1 MIYFTGIIIILLIFT
16 NAITDAPNA
25 ISTVV
30 GTNVISFRKA
40 AYISA
45 VFNLIGIIVM
55 CFINFS
61 VAQNIATIINF
72 DNGKEGIISLL
83 SAMISV
89 IIFSLVAMKFGIPTS
104 ETHGLIAGLT
114 GSCIAIGNL
123 SNINLEEWSKV
134 FWGLLWSIVGTYIMC
149 KLFDIMLRSFL
160 SNIKKKNIEKFQLLS
175 CCSLSFMHGAQD
187 GLKFIGVLIIYIC
200 AIKNIDISSC
210 LSINQNFWIII
221 FVSSIM
227 SIGVGFGGRSIV
239 ENVGK
244 NISKLSNV
252 DAILTDITTSVSL
265 FIASIFG
272 VPVSTTHSK
281 TVSIIAVGK
290 NLNPKP
296 VFEIVKAWFI
306 TFPVCMAIS
315 FLIAKLLFVGLN
327 F

>member
-1 MIYFTGIIIILLIFT
+1 MIYFTGIIIIILIFT

-40 AYISA
+40 AYISS
-45 VFNLIGIIVM
+45 VFNLIGIVVM

-61 VAQNIATIINF
+61 VAENIATIINF
-72 DNGKEGIISLL
+72 NNGKEGIISLL

-89 IIFSLVAMKFGIPTS
+89 IVFALVAMKFGIPTS
-104 ETHGLIAGLT
+104 ETHGLIAGLA
-114 GSCIAIGNL
+114 GSCFAIGNL

-134 FWGLLWSIVGTYIMC
+134 LLGLLWSIIGTYMMY
-149 KLFDIMLRSFL
+149 KLFDKVLRDFL
-160 SNIKKKNIEKFQLLS
+160 NRVKKKNIEKFQLLS

-200 AIKNIDISSC
+200 GIKNIDVSNC
-210 LSINQNFWIII
+210 LSVNQNFWIII
-221 FVSSIM
+221 LVSSVM
-227 SIGVGFGGRSIV
+227 SIGVCIGGRSIV

-244 NISKLSNV
+244 NITKLNNV

-265 FIASIFG
+265 LFASIFG
-272 VPVSTTHSK
+272 IPVSTTHSK

-290 NLNPKP
+290 NLNLKA
-296 VFEIVKAWFI
+296 VFEIIKAWFI
-306 TFPVCMAIS
+306 TFPVCMGIS
-315 FLIAKLLFVGLN
+315 FLITKLLFI
-327 F
+327 